1 MTVALFLDPWE
12 GLAEASPSLRR
23 PRLLWRKAM
32 WFKANPRS
40 LAYMRALLAEHFPDA
55 SLLDVRSEPDW
66 RHRLTGADRVVLLYP
81 DAIGIGFGA
90 LERQLLG
97 RVPVTVI
104 NGRRRNFVLDRAT
117 RRRLRLRR
125 FLERTMLLEGVF
137 GLGLLLA
144 TPFLLGIDLARGR
157 R

>member
-55 SLLDVRSEPDW
+55 TLLDVRAEPDW
-66 RHRLTGADRVVLLYP
+66 ERALGSGPVVLLYP

-90 LERQLLG
+90 IERRLLG
-97 RVPVTVI
+97 RVPVTVL
-104 NGRRRNFVLDRAT
+104 NGRRRNFALDRAT

-137 GLGLLLA
+137 GLGLLIA
-144 TPFLLGIDLARGR
+144 TPFLLGFDLARGR